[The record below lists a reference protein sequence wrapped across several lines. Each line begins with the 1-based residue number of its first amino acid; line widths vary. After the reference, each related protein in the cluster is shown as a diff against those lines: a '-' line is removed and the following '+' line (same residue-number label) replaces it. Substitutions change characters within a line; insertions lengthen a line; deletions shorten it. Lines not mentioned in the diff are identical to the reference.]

1 VSWAQ
6 LVTATLLAVF
16 ALIVADKHGALRRH
30 PPQPAVVA
38 SKPAAP
44 LAAAAPAGFR
54 PTDET
59 PEDLPPGPGR
69 EETFYFCTA
78 CHGTA
83 IIKAQGMGRD
93 QWDESLT
100 WMEDKH
106 KMPKPDAATRALLL
120 GYLMHALPP
129 KPAQQRGWTNPFQG
143 R

>member
-1 VSWAQ
+1 VSWAKI
-6 LVTATLLAVF
+6 LGGILAAVIL
-16 ALIVADKHGALRRH
+16 LIVADKHGALRRER
-30 PPQPAVVA
+30 PVPTVLASKPQPAA
-38 SKPAAP
+38 KP
-44 LAAAAPAGFR
+44 PAFR

-69 EETFYFCTA
+69 EEAFYFCTA

-83 IIKAQGMGRD
+83 IIKAQGMRRD

-106 KMPKPDAATRALLL
+106 KMPRPDAATREVLL
-120 GYLMHALPP
+120 GYLEAALPP
-129 KPAQQRGWTNPFQG
+129 KPQQRGWVNPFQG